1 MFKGGFSMKLKAS
14 AALAAA
20 MMFAA
25 AAANAQT
32 ELRLSH
38 QWSTGDVRHQVAQM
52 IADEVAAANVGLEI
66 TIYPS
71 ESLFRAREQYN
82 PLSRGQ
88 VDMIVYPLSY
98 SGGQRPEYNLTLMPG
113 LVRNHDH
120 AARLNESPFME
131 RIEALMAEDDVM
143 VLVHG
148 YLAGGFASTGDCI
161 TRPEH
166 VNGLTTRAA
175 GRAFEEM
182 LAAAG
187 ASISSM
193 ASSEIYNA
201 MQTGVLQ
208 AVNTSSSSFASFR
221 LQEQVA
227 CYTPAGDYALWF
239 MYQPVLMNLSTFE
252 GLTEEQQAALTA
264 AAANAEAWYL
274 EQAKAEDAASVAVFR
289 EAGVQIAEMTEDD
302 FNAWLALAQESSYPS
317 FVATVPNGQELLD
330 LALSVE

>member
-1 MFKGGFSMKLKAS
+1 MKLKAS

-52 IADEVAAANVGLEI
+52 IADEVAAADVGLEI

-148 YLAGGFASTGDCI
+148 YLAGGFASTGECI

-274 EQAKAEDAASVAVFR
+274 EQAKAEDAASVEVFR
-289 EAGVQIAEMTEDD
+289 DAGVQIAEMTEDD

>member
-52 IADEVAAANVGLEI
+52 IADEVAAADVGLEI

-166 VNGLTTRAA
+166 VSGLTTRAA

-264 AAANAEAWYL
+264 AAANAETWYL